1 MKRCEV
7 VILALMFT
15 LGIATIAVAQDAE
28 QRALRSRVEE
38 RFDVVPLTDGIALTP
53 KTRTRD
59 VRLIEVSRGVIS
71 INGTPVTGSELTD
84 RLGSDA
90 QTIVRLSY
98 LTADQRRELF
108 GGPGAKAA
116 PQLESRR
123 SNGEDRPDGRR
134 RSGRERVRI
143 FGDVTV
149 NEDELVDGQAVA
161 VFGDVRVNGEVRQEA
176 VAVLGSVVLGPKAVV
191 RGDAV
196 SVGGR
201 VRRAE
206 GARVE
211 GAVTEV
217 AFADAGIHFNGPW
230 FGPVDFAGFGGLD
243 GVPRLLGSTFRM
255 LLLALFA
262 GIVLVI
268 ARGSVER
275 SAERVMDNPP
285 KAMLVGLAAEL
296 LFVPVLILTAFVL
309 VITLIGIPL
318 LLLLPFAVLMMVVLA
333 FVGFSGT
340 AYALGQGARRRFG
353 MSGQAAF
360 FDVCFGLLIIL
371 SPLLVGRMV
380 GLVGWPGNPLA
391 WLLVL
396 TGTAFEFL
404 AWTTGFGAVL
414 MNTFSRWRGRR
425 QARTLP
431 APSAT

>member
-1 MKRCEV
+1 MKPPIRPPIGRCAV
-7 VILALMFT
+7 AILAFVLT
-15 LGIATIAVAQDAE
+15 LGIATVALPQDAE

-38 RFDVVPLTDGIALTP
+38 RYDVVPLTDGIALTP
-53 KTRTRD
+53 KSRTGN
-59 VRLIEVSRGVIS
+59 VRIIEISQGVIS
-71 INGTPVTGSELTD
+71 MNGTPVSGRELND
-84 RLGSDA
+84 RLGNDA
-90 QTIVRLSY
+90 QMMMRLSY

-116 PQLESRR
+116 ERDS
-123 SNGEDRPDGRR
+123 SVDRR
-134 RSGRERVRI
+134 RAGRERVRI
-143 FGDVTV
+143 FGDVSV
-149 NEDELVDGQAVA
+149 NEDEAVDGQAVA

-176 VAVLGSVVLGPKAVV
+176 VAVLGSVVLGPKAIVH
-191 RGDAV
+191 GDVV

-206 GARVE
+206 GSRVE

-217 AFADAGIHFNGPW
+217 SFADTGLRIEPW
-230 FGPVDFAGFGGLD
+230 VGRTIPLFGFGGLD
-243 GVPRLLGSTFRM
+243 GLPRLLGSTFRM

-296 LFVPVLILTAFVL
+296 LFLPVLILTAVVL

-318 LLLLPFAVLMMVVLA
+318 LLLLPFAVLMLLVLA

-371 SPLLVGRMV
+371 SPLLAGRVV
-380 GLVGWPGNPLA
+380 GLAGWPGNPLA

-396 TGTAFEFL
+396 SGTAFEFL
-404 AWTTGFGAVL
+404 AWTTGLGAVL
-414 MNTFSRWRGRR
+414 INTFSRWRGRR
-425 QARTLP
+425 LARA
-431 APSAT
+431 APVATAS